1 MDNLITTLCL
11 VVKDNK
17 VLLGMKKRGF
27 GAGRWN
33 GFGGKLKDGESVLG
47 AALRELEEE
56 SGLVAE
62 DIEERGVIRFHFEGQ
77 EKVIEVRIF
86 KASSFFGEPRESEE
100 MSPSWFPLDAMP
112 FETMWPSDH
121 LWLPIFLSDKHFVG
135 EVHFDHDGQRTIAH
149 EFREIP
155 GDN

>member
-11 VVKDNK
+11 VVEEDK

-33 GFGGKLKDGESVLG
+33 GFGGKLKDGESIWN

-62 DIEERGVIRFHFEGQ
+62 DIEERGIVRFHFEGQ
-77 EKVIEVRIF
+77 EKVIEVHIF
-86 KASSFFGEPRESEE
+86 KASSFSGEPRESEE
-100 MSPSWFPLDAMP
+100 MSPSWFSLDAIP
-112 FETMWPSDH
+112 FEMMWPSDH
-121 LWLPIFLSDKHFVG
+121 LWFPIFLSGQRFVG
-135 EVHFDHDGQRTIAH
+135 EVHFDQDGQRTIAY

-155 GDN
+155 SDN